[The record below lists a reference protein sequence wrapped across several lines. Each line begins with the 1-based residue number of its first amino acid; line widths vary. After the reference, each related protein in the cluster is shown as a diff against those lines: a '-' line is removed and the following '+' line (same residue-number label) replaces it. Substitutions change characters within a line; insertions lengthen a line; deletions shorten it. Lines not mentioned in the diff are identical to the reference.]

1 MILFFLHVSM
11 IRNILYTQNGILHM
25 HAKTQYIALI
35 ASVMLILPST
45 AFADQGAGSQTA
57 IYQLQPQLASIT
69 CSNAYL
75 TGYLNDVVTAI
86 SNSTI
91 TAAVSSDL
99 TKLGTDFSALQA
111 DANSGNI
118 SQFKTDAKTYN
129 VDSKT
134 ANHDALS
141 AIKAAHSKTV
151 NTTLQ
156 SDKSKLKSDQDS
168 CLFAAKQQ
176 KAQLKIQNYN
186 TVLSHATNMTGKLA
200 KHGANTTTL
209 SQTINTAS
217 AQVQAF
223 QNAVKNAQNSTQ
235 LQTALNS
242 FCLYN
247 ACKTPNNFHFAAI
260 TAIQA
265 NQAKL
270 SLLASKNTTSSYQGL
285 VSQAQAD
292 LAKAQTALNQVG
304 SNQYQG
310 TQSND
315 VWNNIKASVDV
326 IHQLQQIINHKH

>member
-1 MILFFLHVSM
+1 M
-11 IRNILYTQNGILHM
+11 Q
-25 HAKTQYIALI
+25 AKTQYIALI

-45 AFADQGAGSQTA
+45 AFAAQGTGSQSA
-57 IYQLQPQLASIT
+57 ISQLQTQLGSIT

-111 DANSGNI
+111 DANSGN
-118 SQFKTDAKTYN
+118 SAQFKTDAKTYAA
-129 VDSKT
+129 DSKT
-134 ANHDALS
+134 ANLDARS
-141 AIKAAHSKTV
+141 AIKAAHGKTV
-151 NTTLQ
+151 NATLK
-156 SDKSKLKSDQDS
+156 SEMSKLKSDNNS

-186 TVLSHATNMTGKLA
+186 TALSHATNMTGKLA
-200 KHGANTTTL
+200 KHGANTTAL

-223 QNAVKNAQNSTQ
+223 QNAVQNAQNSTQ
-235 LQTALNS
+235 LQVALNS

-247 ACKTPNNFHFAAI
+247 GCKTPNNFHFAAT

-270 SLLASKNTTSSYQGL
+270 ALLATKNTTSSYQGL

-292 LAKAQTALNQVG
+292 LAKAQTVLSQVG
-304 SNQYQG
+304 TSQYQG
-310 TQSND
+310 TQSSD
-315 VWNNIKASVDV
+315 VWNDIKAAVDV
-326 IHQLQQIINHKH
+326 IHHLQQIINHKH